1 MKKNSKT
8 PKLPEIRLS
17 AKPIRSADEQREEL
31 AKQGASARA
40 KATAVAAT
48 VNPVNP
54 VNPVQNSPADIAGAL
69 TTQYQAVV
77 AATGQML
84 REAVKFGAM
93 LMELE
98 TIVGKSQGGRNTD
111 GDGIKGWLAEHC
123 PEINYKTAT
132 VYKSLAAKSATLIGG
147 MGLQVVAA
155 LQGGEK
161 VTKTDGEV
169 IDVPAEI
176 IEKRDKLFA
185 ECDSRRKLE
194 QAYFAFMSEG
204 QAQPKAKKKAAKKVA
219 SGEGLSMGDSATML
233 WAGAMR
239 VFEENRAAFHSAA
252 RDLRKDV
259 AGKFLEE
266 LKMLVGALEERV
278 GKK

>member
-1 MKKNSKT
+1 MKKTKKT
-8 PKLPEIRLS
+8 KS
-17 AKPIRSADEQREEL
+17 
-31 AKQGASARA
+31 
-40 KATAVAAT
+40 TAVAT

-98 TIVGKSQGGRNTD
+98 TIVGKSHGGPNGG

-123 PEINYKTAT
+123 PEINYNTAK

-204 QAQPKAKKKAAKKVA
+204 QAQPKAKKKASDPLPTLSRKEAAKATWNIFMQKA
-219 SGEGLSMGDSATML
+219 TRRSLKDAILLLGEKETQVCYENLRDLVTML
-233 WAGAMR
+233 
-239 VFEENRAAFHSAA
+239 
-252 RDLRKDV
+252 KDHLNEFGV
-259 AGKFLEE
+259 KS
-266 LKMLVGALEERV
+266 
-278 GKK
+278 